1 MENEHTDAR
10 RNRWTFLTNHARV
23 LVAIARDPG
32 IRLRDIAA
40 GCGLT
45 ERTVQAI
52 VTDLQADGYLTRTR
66 DGRRNRYVIA
76 PGARFRHPA
85 EAGLEI
91 AGLLDYLAGH
101 PAEPAAPSAEA
112 AAAMAPVPVSVPVPV
127 PVPVSVQVP
136 VSVPAP
142 VPDEAV

>member
-1 MENEHTDAR
+1 MEKEHTGPR
-10 RNRWTFLTNHARV
+10 RSRWTFLTNHARV
-23 LVAIARDPG
+23 LIAIARDPG

-40 GCGLT
+40 NCDLT

-85 EAGLEI
+85 EADREI
-91 AGLLDYLAGH
+91 AGLLTYLIG
-101 PAEPAAPSAEA
+101 PLTAPA
-112 AAAMAPVPVSVPVPV
+112 AAAGEGPNDTPGGRAED
-127 PVPVSVQVP
+127 
-136 VSVPAP
+136 VPATESP
-142 VPDEAV
+142 A

>member
-1 MENEHTDAR
+1 MENESTAPR

-23 LVAIARDPG
+23 LIAIARDPG
-32 IRLRDIAA
+32 VRLRDIAA
-40 GCGLT
+40 ACDLT

-85 EAGLEI
+85 EAGREI
-91 AGLLDYLAGH
+91 AGLLAYLAT
-101 PAEPAAPSAEA
+101 PLAAPAATADDGETGPHQAADSSA
-112 AAAMAPVPVSVPVPV
+112 
-127 PVPVSVQVP
+127 
-136 VSVPAP
+136 
-142 VPDEAV
+142 

>member
-1 MENEHTDAR
+1 MESEHLGSR

-23 LVAIARDPG
+23 LIAIARDPG
-32 IRLRDIAA
+32 VRLRDIAA
-40 GCGLT
+40 VCGLT

-85 EAGLEI
+85 EAGREI
-91 AGLLDYLAGH
+91 AGLLAYLAAPQAVPLPSADG
-101 PAEPAAPSAEA
+101 PAAAG
-112 AAAMAPVPVSVPVPV
+112 
-127 PVPVSVQVP
+127 
-136 VSVPAP
+136 PADREP
-142 VPDEAV
+142 QATA

>member
-1 MENEHTDAR
+1 MWLNNVGVENEHTDTR
-10 RNRWTFLTNHARV
+10 RHRWTFLTNHARV

-101 PAEPAAPSAEA
+101 PADAAAPSAEP
-112 AAAMAPVPVSVPVPV
+112 AAMAPVTVTVPVSVPVSVPVPV
-127 PVPVSVQVP
+127 P
-136 VSVPAP
+136 
-142 VPDEAV
+142 DEAV